1 MGYATTERQSVGAK
15 TGKDKRRSQRKRSRR
30 SAHSEDIRAE
40 HGPEAESNA
49 GVKRRGLSQIE
60 SPRQPNPT
68 FQLASG
74 TATDVSWTRM
84 GVWIAG
90 PVDPAPP
97 MAWITG
103 PLGNS
108 RSWTQAI
115 RTHAESAPMETQ
127 CAGEGV

>member
-1 MGYATTERQSVGAK
+1 M
-15 TGKDKRRSQRKRSRR
+15 
-30 SAHSEDIRAE
+30 E
-40 HGPEAESNA
+40 HEPEAESNA

-90 PVDPAPP
+90 PVDPEPP